1 MAEYDKVSKMALDLM
16 YGTKEEKRTTTK
28 ILDETDIDEIENIL
42 EVSREVIF
50 DNSGDEKLSF
60 ATTCLIDYIYSI
72 LAIRAMKGS
81 YVRNAH

>member
-16 YGTKEEKRTTTK
+16 YGTNEQKRTTAK
-28 ILDETDIDEIENIL
+28 ILDQSDIYEIENIL

-60 ATTCLIDYIYSI
+60 ATSCLIDYIYSV

-81 YVRNAH
+81 YIRNAH

>member
-1 MAEYDKVSKMALDLM
+1 MALDLM
-16 YGTKEEKRTTTK
+16 YGTNEQKRTTAK
-28 ILDETDIDEIENIL
+28 ILDQSDIYEIENIL

-60 ATTCLIDYIYSI
+60 ATSCLIDYIYSV

-81 YVRNAH
+81 YIRNAH